1 MTCVLEV
8 VFCDDIRTEM
18 GNKTS
23 LMGVYPVEM
32 MVERLPVTLPKFCV
46 WVNLVV
52 PVEDA
57 PEQISVRLMQEERI
71 ILDTGKLGMS
81 EAMQEVRPV
90 SGVFAAS
97 FSFAL
102 SPFQIDGPT
111 WLQVVAECNGE
122 TLTSRKLSIRP
133 QS

>member
-1 MTCVLEV
+1 M
-8 VFCDDIRTEM
+8 
-18 GNKTS
+18 
-23 LMGVYPVEM
+23 
-32 MVERLPVTLPKFCV
+32 TLPKFCV

-57 PEQISVRLMQEERI
+57 PEQISVRFMQEDRV
-71 ILDTGKLGMS
+71 ILDTGKLELS

-90 SGVFAAS
+90 NGAFAAS

-122 TLTSRKLSIRP
+122 TLTSRRLSIR
-133 QS
+133 QRT